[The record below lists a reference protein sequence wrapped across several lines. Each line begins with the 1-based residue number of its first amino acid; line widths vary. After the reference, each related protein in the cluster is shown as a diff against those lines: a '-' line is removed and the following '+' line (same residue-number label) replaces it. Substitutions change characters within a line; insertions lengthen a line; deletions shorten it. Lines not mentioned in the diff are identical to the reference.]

1 MYISADRLALEVHN
15 KLTVIQQHLIDA
27 NRTGIH
33 DDGIVEPRL
42 KIMYEDLREYAGRER
57 LRQAFVNDFTAALM
71 GEGLTVEDTGYAI
84 KVRKPAFKVN
94 RTYTSLSEL
103 DNTISKLKQQ

>member
-42 KIMYEDLREYAGRER
+42 KIMYEDLRE
-57 LRQAFVNDFTAALM
+57 
-71 GEGLTVEDTGYAI
+71 
-84 KVRKPAFKVN
+84 
-94 RTYTSLSEL
+94 
-103 DNTISKLKQQ
+103 